1 MISTLFQNTPSP
13 SFHAI
18 VKAAIQISLCQYEWP
33 LLKLFYANIFPTGI
47 CPLALLLIYPSI
59 QPIPSAFL
67 FHLLKF
73 HMTRA
78 AGSALVPAPH
88 PAPARM
94 LRALPLSISPG
105 KATKKTNRGDFSNDW
120 FFSPPPLSYLY
131 PFFSSLHLLAQT
143 NGRGYIPPP
152 PPSHRGKRALQAL
165 REEKFECKKRK
176 WAYYLYLP

>member
-18 VKAAIQISLCQYEWP
+18 VKAAIQISFCQYEWP

-78 AGSALVPAPH
+78 AASALVPAPQ
-88 PAPARM
+88 P
-94 LRALPLSISPG
+94 SPSRDAAVSAAIYLTR
-105 KATKKTNRGDFSNDW
+105 KSHTKKLTEETFQMIDFYSPTLY
-120 FFSPPPLSYLY
+120 FSP
-131 PFFSSLHLLAQT
+131 FFPSPHLLAQT
-143 NGRGYIPPP
+143 NERGYIRPPTP
-152 PPSHRGKRALQAL
+152 HPDPAIG
-165 REEKFECKKRK
+165 EKEPCR
-176 WAYYLYLP
+176 L

>member
-78 AGSALVPAPH
+78 AAPALVPAPH
-88 PAPARM
+88 PGPSRDAAVSAAIYLTRKSHTKKLTEETFQMIDFFFLLSPPF
-94 LRALPLSISPG
+94 LLPLPLLSIPTFVSAN
-105 KATKKTNRGDFSNDW
+105 KRVRVYT
-120 FFSPPPLSYLY
+120 SPPRPAIGENE
-131 PFFSSLHLLAQT
+131 PCGH
-143 NGRGYIPPP
+143 
-152 PPSHRGKRALQAL
+152 
-165 REEKFECKKRK
+165 
-176 WAYYLYLP
+176 

>member
-78 AGSALVPAPH
+78 AAPAPGPAPH
-88 PAPARM
+88 PGPKRGCCC
-94 LRALPLSISPG
+94 LRRYLSHREKPH
-105 KATKKTNRGDFSNDW
+105 TQKKLTEETFLMIDF
-120 FFSPPPLSYLY
+120 FFSPHSAPLPLL
-131 PFFSSLHLLAQT
+131 SSPTFVST
-143 NGRGYIPPP
+143 N
-152 PPSHRGKRALQAL
+152 KRARVRASPRPAIGEKEPWGL
-165 REEKFECKKRK
+165 RGGKMRV
-176 WAYYLYLP
+176 

>member
-59 QPIPSAFL
+59 QPVPSAFL
-67 FHLLKF
+67 FHLTKF

-78 AGSALVPAPH
+78 AASALVPAPH
-88 PAPARM
+88 PGPSRDAAVSAAIY
-94 LRALPLSISPG
+94 LTG
-105 KATKKTNRGDFSNDW
+105 KSHTKKLAEETFQMIDFS
-120 FFSPPPLSYLY
+120 SSPPLPPPL
-131 PFFSSLHLLAQT
+131 LLS
-143 NGRGYIPPP
+143 IPTFV
-152 PPSHRGKRALQAL
+152 SANKRARVSTSPLSPPQ
-165 REEKFECKKRK
+165 
-176 WAYYLYLP
+176 P

>member
-59 QPIPSAFL
+59 QPVPSAFL

-78 AGSALVPAPH
+78 AASALVPAPF
-88 PAPARM
+88 
-94 LRALPLSISPG
+94 PG
-105 KATKKTNRGDFSNDW
+105 PSRDAAVSATIYPNRKSHAKTLTEETFPMIDF
-120 FFSPPPLSYLY
+120 
-131 PFFSSLHLLAQT
+131 
-143 NGRGYIPPP
+143 PPP
-152 PPSHRGKRALQAL
+152 PPSPTSPPSFHPYICQRKQTSRVYTSSSPPAIG
-165 REEKFECKKRK
+165 EKEPWR
-176 WAYYLYLP
+176 L